1 MAERLSFDA
10 AGCTERGLRTNQED
24 ALGHEV
30 GPVVSVFT
38 VADGLGGHPNGDV
51 ASQAAVDSVVGLAQL
66 PTAEAAPAL
75 DALARNAV
83 SATHRVVLSTGGC
96 TTLALLVLSGTQAV
110 VAHVGDSRVY
120 RLRGGALEQ
129 FTEDHR
135 EERHVLN
142 RCLGATSPD
151 CSAEPDVQALESRP
165 GDVWLLATD
174 GVVDTLSPDAI
185 QEVLAELPTFGA
197 LWAAAV
203 LVRRALDAGSRDNCT
218 ALVVSVGGAR

>member
-10 AGCTERGLRTNQED
+10 AGCTERGPRTNQED

-30 GPVVSVFT
+30 GPVVSVFA

-83 SATHRVVLSTGGC
+83 SAANRVVLGTGGC

-129 FTEDHR
+129 LTEDHR

-151 CSAEPDVQALESRP
+151 CSADSDVQVLESMP
-165 GDVWLLATD
+165 GDVWLLVTD
-174 GVVDTLSPDAI
+174 GVGDTLEHDALR
-185 QEVLAELPTFGA
+185 EVLAELPTFGA

-218 ALVVSVGGAR
+218 ALVVRVGGAT

>member
-1 MAERLSFDA
+1 MGERLSFDA
-10 AGCTERGLRTNQED
+10 AGCTERGLRTLQED
-24 ALGHEV
+24 TLGHEV
-30 GPVVSVFT
+30 GPVVSVFA

-75 DALARNAV
+75 DALTRNTM
-83 SATHRVVLSTGGC
+83 SAANRVVLGTGGC
-96 TTLALLVLSGTQAV
+96 TTLALLVLSGPQAV

-129 FTEDHR
+129 LTEDHR

-151 CSAEPDVQALESRP
+151 CSAEPDVQVLESRP

-174 GVVDTLSPDAI
+174 GVGDTLSPDAI
-185 QEVLAELPTFGA
+185 QKVLAELPIFDER
-197 LWAAAV
+197 WASEE
-203 LVRRALDAGSRDNCT
+203 LVRLALDAGSRDNCT
-218 ALVVSVGGAR
+218 AMVVSVGGAR